1 MFRFWGDVL
10 DKQQE
15 GVVLETDGNTAKV
28 KASRHTDCES
38 CGACPG
44 NNAIVIIAR
53 NPVGAQRGQRV
64 IFEIEQIS
72 MVKSAFIVYATPLL
86 ATFIGVLLGWQLGGF
101 FNYEDAF
108 WFKAGLGALFFVMSL
123 GYIRYYDRSARV
135 KAEMQPVII
144 RIISN

>member
-1 MFRFWGDVL
+1 M

-15 GVVLETDGNTAKV
+15 GVVLETDGDIAKV

-44 NNAIVIIAR
+44 NNAIIITAR

-64 IFEIEQIS
+64 VFEIEQIS
-72 MVKSAFIVYATPLL
+72 MLKSAFVVYAIPLI
-86 ATFIGVLLGWQLGGF
+86 ATFIGVFLGWQLGSF
-101 FNYEDAF
+101 FNYEDTF
-108 WFKAGLGALFFVMSL
+108 WFQVGSGILFFGLSL
-123 GYIRYYDRSARV
+123 GYVRYYDRSARS
-135 KAEMQPVII
+135 KTEMQPIII